1 MGTWVFQALLN
12 QLQLRGFQFYLI
24 QRKEGPTFPLA
35 QVSWDTSDTLSQRW
49 QTFKKQLYVLLLIT
63 LIYCFFLNVQ
73 LAFKRFAY
81 YPATPDVPATQ
92 PNSRQDLA
100 LTPRWDSDLNEKHR
114 ADRRSRIG
122 HLTGMW

>member
-1 MGTWVFQALLN
+1 MGTWVFQAHLN

-35 QVSWDTSDTLSQRW
+35 QVSWDTSDALSQRW
-49 QTFKKQLYVLLLIT
+49 QTFKKQLYVLLLLI

-81 YPATPDVPATQ
+81 YPTTPNVPGHPTQ
-92 PNSRQDLA
+92 QQTGLA
-100 LTPRWDSDLNEKHR
+100 LTPRWDSDLSENIEQ
-114 ADRRSRIG
+114 
-122 HLTGMW
+122 TGGAG